1 MSTLDNLNLI
11 FQSVLHIP
19 ELVLEPQ
26 MATGDLPGWDSFKNV
41 EIILECELFFGIR
54 FRAKDLD
61 VLRTIADLVNFID
74 AKRLG

>member
-61 VLRTIADLVNFID
+61 GLRTIADLVNFID